1 MEVDVVSI
9 TLHELYL
16 SFHFLLLSNIFF
28 YAFIHTQE
36 QKNPH
41 TNDQFIQ
48 FLN

>member
-28 YAFIHTQE
+28 MHLYIH
-36 QKNPH
+36 KNKKIL
-41 TNDQFIQ
+41 IQ
-48 FLN
+48 MINSYNS